1 MLEIDTRNMLL
12 DSLTVLDSLHNYIF
26 QRKAT
31 NICFV
36 LQADVPLGIMP
47 SQRSRPSPG
56 RGSQNVKKPLVCVI
70 LGIYLFKPVYSKQKI
85 YSVIYYVMTEFVK
98 FE

>member
-1 MLEIDTRNMLL
+1 MLL
-12 DSLTVLDSLHNYIF
+12 DSLTVLGSLHNYTF

-31 NICFV
+31 NSCFV
-36 LQADVPLGIMP
+36 LPG
-47 SQRSRPSPG
+47 RCSPG
-56 RGSQNVKKPLVCVI
+56 YHAKSEKSPLAWEGQPECQETTGMCNI
-70 LGIYLFKPVYSKQKI
+70 RYIYLFKPVYSKQKI